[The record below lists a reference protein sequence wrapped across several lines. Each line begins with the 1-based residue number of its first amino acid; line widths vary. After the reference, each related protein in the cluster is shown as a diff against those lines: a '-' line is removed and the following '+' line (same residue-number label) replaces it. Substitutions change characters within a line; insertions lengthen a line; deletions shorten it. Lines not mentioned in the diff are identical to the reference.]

1 MKGETK
7 MEMLAEILKLNLDA
21 TAQCGCTRLNTTD
34 KDMNPWSEGI
44 VIDFHGMPAQKIRLP
59 EGCELNTN
67 DFFEG
72 VDGTFWC
79 SGDQKIM
86 LFAKGI
92 DPKSRVDW
100 TSWERQEHVFAMLPN
115 MG

>member
-7 MEMLAEILKLNLDA
+7 MEMLAEILKLNPTA
-21 TAQCGCTRLNTTD
+21 TAQCESTRLNTTD
-34 KDMNPWSEGI
+34 KDMNPWIEGI
-44 VIDFHGMPAQKIRLP
+44 AIDFQGMPAQKIVLP
-59 EGCELNTN
+59 EGCELNTHN
-67 DFFEG
+67 FLEG
-72 VDGTFWC
+72 VDGTFWY
-79 SGDQKIM
+79 SDGEEM

-100 TSWERQEHVFAMLPN
+100 TSWKREEHVFATLRK